1 MPSSFIFF
9 CRFSARAYARASHAT
24 VSAHTHCRRHRG
36 LTPENKRKK
45 ERGTVAAFLW
55 QLFSSLLFSS
65 LLLRSATHPETAHPG
80 RRPPARHSLSAGTAR
95 GSSLRYISPTLSSVL
110 CVFPAQ
116 AAFLPLAHVSFD
128 HRAALAMHASA
139 PQAGERRRRD
149 SARAEVRRVAWPWA
163 AKAVEAVE
171 AARLIASSPPAA
183 PSPCRCAPGTYV
195 MDPYKE
201 VRYVVPELDN
211 VEVSGRAA
219 SSRHTASSRRSRPLL
234 HQPPAL
240 ALTPPAYAPFFSTTT
255 AQAVRLLQ
263 GADGQGRDSLGG
275 GRALRRQIGRVT
287 ISPRLSSLF

>member
-1 MPSSFIFF
+1 
-9 CRFSARAYARASHAT
+9 
-24 VSAHTHCRRHRG
+24 
-36 LTPENKRKK
+36 
-45 ERGTVAAFLW
+45 
-55 QLFSSLLFSS
+55 
-65 LLLRSATHPETAHPG
+65 
-80 RRPPARHSLSAGTAR
+80 
-95 GSSLRYISPTLSSVL
+95 
-110 CVFPAQ
+110 
-116 AAFLPLAHVSFD
+116 
-128 HRAALAMHASA
+128 
-139 PQAGERRRRD
+139 
-149 SARAEVRRVAWPWA
+149 
-163 AKAVEAVE
+163 
-171 AARLIASSPPAA
+171 
-183 PSPCRCAPGTYV
+183 